1 MSTTTALRAEL
12 AALGAHLAAERRA
25 EVDALAA
32 ALPDVADSPALADI
46 LARVAD
52 LTATEAAER
61 MAHPAVVASV
71 PGDGNR
77 AKLAALAAC
86 GAAALAGRLAAEYAA
101 EVAS

>member
-1 MSTTTALRAEL
+1 MSTTTELRAEL
-12 AALGAHLAAERRA
+12 AALGAHLAPARRA
-25 EVDALAA
+25 EVARLAA
-32 ALPDVADSPALADI
+32 ALPDASDPATLADT

-52 LTATEAAER
+52 LAATEAAER

-86 GAAALAGRLAAEYAA
+86 GAAAVAGRLAADYAA
-101 EVAS
+101 GGQA